1 MTVLSHYL
9 PVAADDQRYAIG
21 DLASLGG
28 VSRRTVRYYV
38 QEDLLPPPLGVG
50 RGNHYGQEHLDHLQ
64 RVKALQEAG
73 HTLDEIRRALAEG
86 APAVA
91 SLRAARLTRPALPD
105 LARSLWRRLS
115 LASGVELHLEGA
127 ARPLTT
133 VALREL
139 AEWCQRHLADR
150 VGGSHGK
157 DENPDA

>member
-1 MTVLSHYL
+1 M
-9 PVAADDQRYAIG
+9 PADDERYAIG
-21 DLASLGG
+21 HLASLGG

-50 RGNHYGQEHLDHLQ
+50 RGNHYGQEHLDQLH

-73 HTLDEIRRALAEG
+73 HTLDEIRRALVEG
-86 APAVA
+86 APTAA
-91 SLRAARLTRPALPD
+91 PSRAPKLTRSASPD

-115 LASGVELHLEGA
+115 LAPGVELHVEGA

-139 AEWCQRHLADR
+139 AEWCERHLADR
-150 VGGSHGK
+150 VGHAHGK
-157 DENPDA
+157 DEDPDA